1 MIGGIASVV
10 YRIGSPDG
18 SEHHFTENKEHAEI
32 ARKNGY
38 EVLEFVLANSNPIY
52 QERRFQFIGKRQLE
66 YWADIE
72 SSTYQ
77 YLPESE
83 RRIIY
88 IAMPLMGGRDNA

>member
-10 YRIGSPDG
+10 YRIGSPEG
-18 SEHHFTENKEHAEI
+18 SEHHFTENKEHADI

-38 EVLEFVLANSNPIY
+38 EVLEFVLANSNPTY
-52 QERRFQFIGKRQLE
+52 QERRFQFIGKRELE

-72 SSTYQ
+72 FGTYQ

-88 IAMPLMGGRDNA
+88 IAMPLMDGSTNP

>member
-38 EVLEFVLANSNPIY
+38 EVLEFVLANSKPIY

-72 SSTYQ
+72 FGTYQ

-88 IAMPLMGGRDNA
+88 ISMPLMGGRDSA